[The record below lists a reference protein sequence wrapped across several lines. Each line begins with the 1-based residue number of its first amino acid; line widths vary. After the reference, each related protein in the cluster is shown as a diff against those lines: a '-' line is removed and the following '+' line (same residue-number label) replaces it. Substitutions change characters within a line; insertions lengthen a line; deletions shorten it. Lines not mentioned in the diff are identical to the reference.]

1 MAPARE
7 CRTHSSSS
15 TTLSISQSP
24 ERQGALDIV
33 ISSSPTFKRR
43 KDFKEAARKRSQEK
57 IRQKKLSLAKMS
69 SDCDVYSETSHEF
82 KEEKMMSEE
91 TVCMSEN
98 DQTVSIE
105 ISGDNN
111 HDNALES
118 EEANVPSSTGMSGVV
133 GTVGSAAE
141 SDMAASLSLD
151 LQPSTGG
158 GGSGSGEGSS
168 GFWTSVISS
177 PTQEYSQSPTESVR
191 KYHYIIQNKSNNESF
206 IIHCLSCQ
214 FFIDE

>member
-24 ERQGALDIV
+24 ERQGAPDIV

-82 KEEKMMSEE
+82 KEEKMMSEG

-177 PTQEYSQSPTESVR
+177 PTQEYSQSPS
-191 KYHYIIQNKSNNESF
+191 
-206 IIHCLSCQ
+206 
-214 FFIDE
+214 